1 MQVTADRYAD
11 AHEQA
16 LKGLNEGGIPIGA
29 AVVHLPTGK
38 VLARGHNQRVQMN
51 SNIRHGEMDALENM
65 GRVDAGV
72 LRECAMFTTLSPCYM
87 CSGTCVLYKIP
98 LIVMA
103 ENNNFV
109 GGEDLLASKGV
120 EIVNLRDKEITAM
133 MRDWI
138 ASDRGRAVWDE
149 DIGEVSS

>member
-1 MQVTADRYAD
+1 MV

-16 LKGLNEGGIPIGA
+16 LKSLGEGGIPIGA
-29 AVVHLPTGK
+29 AVVHLPSGK

-51 SNIRHGEMDALENM
+51 SNIRHGETDALENM
-65 GRVDAGV
+65 GRVSEGV

-98 LIVMA
+98 LLVMA
-103 ENNNFV
+103 ENDNFI
-109 GGEDLLASKGV
+109 GGEDLLAAKGV
-120 EIVNLRDKEITAM
+120 EIVNLRDPEITKM

-138 ASDRGRAVWDE
+138 ASDVGQRVWNE
-149 DIGEVSS
+149 DIGEMS